1 MNTAAYMRTPLAQ
14 ARPTANAN
22 DCRCSMLASAA
33 VSRREF
39 YARLSESCVGHPSA
53 SLCRF
58 AGAPSHARY
67 AYGRMPPFTRSEK
80 PMRWILLLLAFG
92 AFALAFSTK
101 SAGVMGLGL
110 VGGIALLIAA
120 LFAFAAAK
128 IEGTARPDA
137 VLLTDKDINALRA
150 SVRKAKPPQPST
162 SLDGE

>member
-1 MNTAAYMRTPLAQ
+1 
-14 ARPTANAN
+14 
-22 DCRCSMLASAA
+22 
-33 VSRREF
+33 
-39 YARLSESCVGHPSA
+39 
-53 SLCRF
+53 
-58 AGAPSHARY
+58 
-67 AYGRMPPFTRSEK
+67 
-80 PMRWILLLLAFG
+80 MRWILLLLAFG